1 MRILAWVVL
10 LDVGL
15 AGLMLGIGIFVA
27 RTELVSAFDSSLHQK
42 TLSLRALVRY
52 PENNSPR
59 LIFDPTGLPPSA
71 DAVHPDM
78 FAIYLSDGTM
88 LAHSPGWNGLPPGAR
103 LSGGGIARFRQA
115 GVPFRALVMRDIEIL
130 DREDESGRAGAKI
143 TVVYA
148 STLLGVRQRVW
159 RVGLYLGAACLLLVA
174 VAAWLTVWTI
184 RRSLAPLHE
193 LAARAGGITVRQ
205 WSFEAPPAAAA
216 TPELRP
222 LTQAL
227 ETLISRLHDS
237 FARQREFTS
246 DLAHELKT
254 AVAIIKSSLQV
265 LLQAP
270 RTALDYHAGAEALL
284 GDCER
289 LESLVERMLRLARAE
304 QFAEHGTP
312 RQVARADLMS
322 TCDAALSRVAA
333 LANSKDVQ
341 LKLEGIS
348 NAQVAADPDDL
359 ELVWVNLLDNAVRY
373 SPPGSTVTLR
383 LSDLQNRRAALCVDD
398 SGEGI
403 PAEDLPNV
411 FERFRRGNGVFALS
425 AGGFGL
431 GLAICKTIIEAYG
444 GSIELESQP
453 GRGTRVR
460 VELPVVTAEAEGM
473 PAHPQRV
480 WAVEAIKQHPVRPD
494 LRTPT
499 PPLVEACQPAHPD
512 TLPSVP
518 YHSER
523 ARG

>member
-1 MRILAWVVL
+1 VRPRSLTIRILAWVVL
-10 LDVGL
+10 LDLGL
-15 AGLMLGIGIFVA
+15 AGLLLGIGVFVA

-52 PENNSPR
+52 PENNTPR

-71 DAVHPDM
+71 DAAHPDM
-78 FAIYLSDGTM
+78 FAVYLSDGTM

-103 LSGGGIARFRQA
+103 LSSGGIARFRKA
-115 GVPFRALVMRDIEIL
+115 GVPFRALVLRDIEIL
-130 DREDESGRAGAKI
+130 DREDESGRSGAKI
-143 TVVYA
+143 TAVYA

-159 RVGLYLGAACLLLVA
+159 RVGLYLGVACLLLVA
-174 VAAWLTVWTI
+174 LAAWLTVWTI

-193 LAARAGGITVRQ
+193 LAARAGGITIRQ

-227 ETLISRLHDS
+227 ETLICRLHDS

-270 RTALDYHAGAEALL
+270 RAAREYHAGAEALL

-312 RQVARADLMS
+312 RQIARADLMS
-322 TCDAALSRVAA
+322 TCDAAISRVAA

-348 NAQVAADPDDL
+348 NAHLAADPDDL

-373 SPPGSTVTLR
+373 SPLGSTVTLHLR
-383 LSDLQNRRAALCVDD
+383 DLQNGRAALCVEDW
-398 SGEGI
+398 GEGI
-403 PAEDLPNV
+403 PATDLPHV
-411 FERFRRGNGVFALS
+411 FERFRRGNGAFARS

-431 GLAICKTIIEAYG
+431 GLAICKTIVEAYG
-444 GSIELESQP
+444 GSIELESRP
-453 GRGTRVR
+453 GQGTRVR
-460 VELPVVTAEAEGM
+460 VELPAITAEVESIPARLEM
-473 PAHPQRV
+473 PAGH
-480 WAVEAIKQHPVRPD
+480 
-494 LRTPT
+494 TM
-499 PPLVEACQPAHPD
+499 QPA
-512 TLPSVP
+512 LK
-518 YHSER
+518 R
-523 ARG
+523 